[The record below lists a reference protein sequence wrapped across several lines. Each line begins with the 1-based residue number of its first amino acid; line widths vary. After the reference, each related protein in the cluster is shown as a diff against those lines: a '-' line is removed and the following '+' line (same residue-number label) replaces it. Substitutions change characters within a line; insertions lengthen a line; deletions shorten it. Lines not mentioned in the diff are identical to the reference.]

1 MNASENP
8 ERPKILQM
16 NGLSVSD
23 FDSTEQALATADELI
38 EFSAGEFG
46 FTKETLEHENT
57 LLSRHFYMV
66 SKGKQRKITNGQEK
80 QIGGE
85 TDLNKDGKAG
95 ASLLALRDGEMSAFD
110 KTGAASVKMEFPHL
124 TAVQTEAEIL
134 RSVCTHTHTRTHN
147 THPTSPLEETQT

>member
-1 MNASENP
+1 M
-8 ERPKILQM
+8 
-16 NGLSVSD
+16 
-23 FDSTEQALATADELI
+23 
-38 EFSAGEFG
+38 
-46 FTKETLEHENT
+46 
-57 LLSRHFYMV
+57 LSRHFYMV